1 MGLFDKKECAIC
13 GKSVGML
20 GSRKV
25 EDGTICSDCTKKLS
39 PFFSERKKSTVAD
52 IRQQLQ
58 YREQNRQNLN
68 SFNATRTLGNS
79 TKVIIDDTQRK
90 FVVSRKND
98 FRAENADIIDLA
110 QVTSVRV
117 EYDEDRD
124 EVLTPDGNSYS
135 PPQYKYE
142 YEIEIH
148 INVNHPYF
156 SEISFDVT
164 PYRMERYNAEFQR
177 YDQMANEIVMALGG
191 NAGGMGMNNMGG
203 YQQMGGFQQQPMQG
217 GYQQPMQG
225 GYQQP
230 MQGGYQQPM
239 QGGYQQPMQGGYQ
252 QPMQGGY
259 QQPMQGGYQQQ
270 PMQGG
275 YQQQPMQ
282 WICRNCGAQNTTN
295 FCQNC
300 GSPKA

>member
-1 MGLFDKKECAIC
+1 
-13 GKSVGML
+13 ML

-52 IRQQLQ
+52 IQQQLQ

-90 FVVSRKND
+90 FVVSRKSD
-98 FRAENADIIDLA
+98 YRAENADIIDLS

-124 EVLTPDGNSYS
+124 EVYTPDGNSYN

-156 SEISFDVT
+156 SEIKFDVT

-177 YDQMANEIVMALGG
+177 YEQMANEIVMALGG
-191 NAGGMGMNNMGG
+191 NAGMAGGMGMNNMG
-203 YQQMGGFQQQPMQG
+203 YQQMGQQPMNNM
-217 GYQQPMQG
+217 GYQQPMNNN
-225 GYQQP
+225 
-230 MQGGYQQPM
+230 M
-239 QGGYQQPMQGGYQ
+239 
-252 QPMQGGY
+252 
-259 QQPMQGGYQQQ
+259 GGYQQQ
-270 PMQGG
+270 G
-275 YQQQPMQ
+275 MQ
-282 WICRNCGAQNTTN
+282 WVCRNCGASNTTN

-300 GSPKA
+300 GSPKS

>member
-1 MGLFDKKECAIC
+1 
-13 GKSVGML
+13 ML

-52 IRQQLQ
+52 IQQQLQ

-90 FVVSRKND
+90 FVVSRKSD
-98 FRAENADIIDLA
+98 YRAENADIIDLS

-124 EVLTPDGNSYS
+124 EVYTPDGNSYN

-156 SEISFDVT
+156 SEIKFDVT

-177 YDQMANEIVMALGG
+177 YEQMANEIVMALGG
-191 NAGGMGMNNMGG
+191 NAGMAGGMGMNNMG
-203 YQQMGGFQQQPMQG
+203 YQQMGQQPMNNM
-217 GYQQPMQG
+217 GYQQPMNNM

-230 MQGGYQQPM
+230 MNNNMGYQQPM
-239 QGGYQQPMQGGYQ
+239 NNNMGYQQPMNNNMGYQ
-252 QPMQGGY
+252 QPMNNNMGY
-259 QQPMQGGYQQQ
+259 QQPMNNNMGGYQQQ
-270 PMQGG
+270 G
-275 YQQQPMQ
+275 MQ
-282 WICRNCGAQNTTN
+282 WVCRNCGASNTTN

-300 GSPKA
+300 GSPKS